1 MNNKREVLMKSKGFT
16 LVEFI
21 IVLVIVGVLSIIAI
35 PVYKGYVVKSKIA
48 KELAGKDIST
58 CKYKN

>member
-16 LVEFI
+16 LVEFV
-21 IVLVIVGVLSIIAI
+21 IVLVIVGVLSVIAI
-35 PVYKGYVVKSKIA
+35 PVYKSYVVKSKIA
-48 KELAGKDIST
+48 KELAGKDTST

>member
-1 MNNKREVLMKSKGFT
+1 MKSKGFT

-35 PVYKGYVVKSKIA
+35 PVYKSYVVKSKIA
-48 KELAGKDIST
+48 KDLSRKDTLT